1 MDAVFHKDQHISRD
15 YHTSQ
20 VGLYAEFEREKLLK
34 FLQESQYIILSQAQ
48 QECQNRSLV
57 PEIVYILER
66 MGQIKQALQLIL
78 YGIKDVN
85 QAIEFC
91 KRHND
96 KDLWDDVIK
105 YSINKPGMLI
115 LSNFVHFKIKEFQ
128 TL

>member
-115 LSNFVHFKIKEFQ
+115 LLYFLHF
-128 TL
+128 

>member
-1 MDAVFHKDQHISRD
+1 LDAVFHKDQHISRD